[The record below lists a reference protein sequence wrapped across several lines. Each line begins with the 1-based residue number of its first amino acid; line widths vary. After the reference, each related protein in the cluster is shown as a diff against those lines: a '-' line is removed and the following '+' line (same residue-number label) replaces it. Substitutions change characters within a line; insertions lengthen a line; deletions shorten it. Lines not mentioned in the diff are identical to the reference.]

1 MQSLLLWM
9 FKGCPQPQH
18 SSNSRNTFI
27 LNEFKGSSISF
38 SKFKGFQV
46 FQRGVQTLICH
57 GSEECLFFFSF
68 SFPLTQQV
76 WVCWVPLLLH
86 HNLLLQCTNGTK
98 TEQDTVLLSNCT
110 DTQCNGNEKLYSVT
124 MCSCKN
130 CTLNCECRMPFA
142 SLYTNAHR
150 PCNHVQFTFVSI
162 YTFIKGPLTRPHCK
176 LGYTLEVV
184 QRHLGSILNG
194 IIF

>member
-1 MQSLLLWM
+1 MSLRALQSL
-9 FKGCPQPQH
+9 FP
-18 SSNSRNTFI
+18 NSRG
-27 LNEFKGSSISF
+27 FKY
-38 SKFKGFQV
+38 FKEGYKPWFV
-46 FQRGVQTLICH
+46 MVLKNV
-57 GSEECLFFFSF
+57 FFSF
-68 SFPLTQQV
+68 FSPLTRQV

-176 LGYTLEVV
+176 FGYTLEVV
-184 QRHLGSILNG
+184 RRHLGSILNG